1 MNQENQ
7 NNVAAFATAAA
18 GLIEIAQATF
28 KTQVQQIEAALTVG
42 DTDEDRELILQAT
55 LKSIRILAVLQGDA
69 FKRFIN
75 EADILAESRTP
86 E

>member
-55 LKSIRILAVLQGDA
+55 LKSIRILAVLQSDA